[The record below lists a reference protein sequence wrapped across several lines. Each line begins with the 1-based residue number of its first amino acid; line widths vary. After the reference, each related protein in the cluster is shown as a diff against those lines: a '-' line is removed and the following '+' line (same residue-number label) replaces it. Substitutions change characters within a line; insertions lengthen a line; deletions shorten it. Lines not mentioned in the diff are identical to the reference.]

1 MEELAIYNCK
11 FVYVK
16 GNKNTVADALSRYP
30 HKFENNLNDTERNAC
45 HPCEF
50 SMDDKVVAALE
61 NRQPM
66 MNCVNALS
74 ASAPLTSIKSELKI
88 SKELIEEM
96 KNTYK
101 TDMWCQKL
109 LSASKGM
116 PALKN
121 KRWIM
126 VY

>member
-16 GNKNTVADALSRYP
+16 GNENTVANALSRYP
-30 HKFENNLNDTERNAC
+30 HKFENNLNDTERNAR
-45 HPCEF
+45 HPCGF
-50 SMDDKVVAALE
+50 SMDDEVVTALE

-96 KNTYK
+96 
-101 TDMWCQKL
+101 C
-109 LSASKGM
+109 
-116 PALKN
+116 
-121 KRWIM
+121 
-126 VY
+126 